1 MFCRNCGAQNNEG
14 ARFCRNCGSA
24 LGTIAPVEAVETVAA
39 AESAVAEVQAEAETQ
54 VAEAVAEAEI
64 QTAEAV
70 AVAETVETQA
80 EAAVEGV
87 QEQAAEVQAEAETQA
102 AEAVAVAESVEAQ
115 AEAAV
120 EEVQEQAAEST
131 EAAPAVVTAA
141 AAGVAAA
148 AFTEAQTQPVPQPQQ
163 YVEQSQYVQPQQT
176 QYVEQPQQYA
186 SQQGQY
192 VEQPQQY
199 APQQGQYVEQ
209 PQQYAPQKA
218 QYAQQ
223 PQQGQYVQ
231 QPQYQQQPIPVQ
243 VPPVQPQGYYT
254 NNAAPEQPK
263 KPKKKAGVGR
273 VLLTIILSLFLII
286 AFTVCIVEYVALK
299 SITKDTITDALK
311 QVDISEM
318 VVTSDDEDIS
328 LVEMIEEKAD
338 VNIAKEFDIDDE
350 QLEAI
355 LDMPAVKEFISENVS
370 DMAESILNGEE
381 PKGISKKTIV
391 DYVKKNKKSIYK
403 DLQKME
409 GFEDITMEDIE
420 NFEEEHGD
428 KLDEVFDSIGTDS
441 IDMDFITDEA
451 GFDVA
456 RITKMIPI
464 IKWIAPGLAAFL
476 ILLMLIGNIGYES
489 LTGKG
494 VGISAMIAGI
504 ITAGGAIAFKYIL
517 QIPDVNVIKVLVL
530 PLMDMFMIVGGIVFG
545 AGLLLLIITC
555 IIKAIANRARA

>member
-39 AESAVAEVQAEAETQ
+39 AESVVAEVQAEAETQ

-70 AVAETVETQA
+70 VVAETVEAQA
-80 EAAVEGV
+80 EEAV
-87 QEQAAEVQAEAETQA
+87 AEVQAEAETQA

-120 EEVQEQAAEST
+120 EEVQEQAAEPT

-141 AAGVAAA
+141 AAGVAAT

-186 SQQGQY
+186 PQQGQY

-199 APQQGQYVEQ
+199 APQQ
-209 PQQYAPQKA
+209 A

-530 PLMDMFMIVGGIVFG
+530 PLMDMLMIVGGIVFG

>member
-70 AVAETVETQA
+70 VVAETVETQA
-80 EAAVEGV
+80 EEAV
-87 QEQAAEVQAEAETQA
+87 AEVQAEAETQA

-115 AEAAV
+115 AEEAV
-120 EEVQEQAAEST
+120 EEVQEQAAEPT

-186 SQQGQY
+186 PQQGQY

-199 APQQGQYVEQ
+199 APQQ
-209 PQQYAPQKA
+209 A

-456 RITKMIPI
+456 RVTKMIPI

>member
-70 AVAETVETQA
+70 VVAETVEAQA
-80 EAAVEGV
+80 EEAV
-87 QEQAAEVQAEAETQA
+87 AEVQAEAETQA

-120 EEVQEQAAEST
+120 EEVQEQAAEPT
-131 EAAPAVVTAA
+131 EVAPAVVTAA

-186 SQQGQY
+186 PQQGQY

-199 APQQGQYVEQ
+199 APQQ
-209 PQQYAPQKA
+209 A

-338 VNIAKEFDIDDE
+338 VNIADEFKISDE
-350 QLEAI
+350 ELEAI

>member
-70 AVAETVETQA
+70 VVAENVEAQA
-80 EAAVEGV
+80 EEAV
-87 QEQAAEVQAEAETQA
+87 AEVQAEAETQA
-102 AEAVAVAESVEAQ
+102 AEAVAVAESVETQ

-209 PQQYAPQKA
+209 PQQYAPQQA

-286 AFTVCIVEYVALK
+286 ALTVCIVEYVALK

-328 LVEMIEEKAD
+328 LVEMIEDKAD
-338 VNIAKEFDIDDE
+338 INLSKEFDIDDE

-355 LDMPAVKEFISENVS
+355 LDMPAVKDFISENVS
-370 DMAESILNGEE
+370 DMAEAILNGEE
-381 PKGISKKTIV
+381 PNGISKKTIV

-420 NFEEEHGD
+420 NFEEEYGD
-428 KLDEVFDSIGTDS
+428 KLDEAFDSIGTDS
-441 IDMDFITDEA
+441 IDMNFITDEA

-464 IKWIAPGLAAFL
+464 IKWIAPGLAALL

-517 QIPDVNVIKVLVL
+517 QIPAVNVIKVLVL
-530 PLMDMFMIVGGIVFG
+530 PLMDMLMIVGGIVFG

>member
-70 AVAETVETQA
+70 VVAETVETQA
-80 EAAVEGV
+80 EEAV
-87 QEQAAEVQAEAETQA
+87 AEVQAEAETQA

-115 AEAAV
+115 AEEAV
-120 EEVQEQAAEST
+120 EEVQEQAAEPT

-186 SQQGQY
+186 PQQGQY

-199 APQQGQYVEQ
+199 APQQ
-209 PQQYAPQKA
+209 A

-223 PQQGQYVQ
+223 LQQGQYVQ

-456 RITKMIPI
+456 RVTKMIPI

>member
-70 AVAETVETQA
+70 VVAETVEAQA
-80 EAAVEGV
+80 EEAV
-87 QEQAAEVQAEAETQA
+87 AEVQAEAETQA

-120 EEVQEQAAEST
+120 EEVQEQAAEPT
-131 EAAPAVVTAA
+131 EATAVVTAA

-186 SQQGQY
+186 PQQGQY

-199 APQQGQYVEQ
+199 APQQ
-209 PQQYAPQKA
+209 A

>member
-70 AVAETVETQA
+70 VVAETVETQA
-80 EAAVEGV
+80 EAAVEEV
-87 QEQAAEVQAEAETQA
+87 QEQVAEVQAEAETQA

-120 EEVQEQAAEST
+120 EEVQEQAAEPT

-186 SQQGQY
+186 PQQGQY

-199 APQQGQYVEQ
+199 APQQ
-209 PQQYAPQKA
+209 A

-223 PQQGQYVQ
+223 LQQGQYVQ